1 MRYNNFNCIDYLLR
15 YKWHQGK
22 NIYKLPYDGAK
33 EMLSVNN
40 VARKNFLTGLFKA
53 MFDKLPAQKLKK
65 EKAQ

>member
-1 MRYNNFNCIDYLLR
+1 MR

-40 VARKNFLTGLFKA
+40 VDSEDFLIGLFKA